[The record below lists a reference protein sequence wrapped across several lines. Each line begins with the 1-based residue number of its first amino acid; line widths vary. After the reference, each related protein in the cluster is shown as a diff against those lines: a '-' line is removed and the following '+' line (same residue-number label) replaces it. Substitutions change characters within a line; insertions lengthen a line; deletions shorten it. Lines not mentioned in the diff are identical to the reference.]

1 MRSKILGLTNHDK
14 NIKMSIPTPWRRPTN
29 SRGTAYILRA
39 RRELFSRICST
50 LGPVNTDG
58 DQSKQFS

>member
-1 MRSKILGLTNHDK
+1 
-14 NIKMSIPTPWRRPTN
+14 MSIPTPWRRPTN

-50 LGPVNTDG
+50 LGPVSLVSNDEREEIV
-58 DQSKQFS
+58 